1 MKSTVRSNRWVN
13 QLLSIRFGVLKFKG
27 MGEQA
32 LMDSGLPFTIL
43 RPGRLTDGPYTSYDV
58 NTLLKATSG
67 TRRAV
72 DIGGVDIFGFF
83 GGLFFLNY
91 QYGTSINSCT
101 YWHYSTSS
109 TCTVLRTLLESHKT
123 DPAGMLTVT
132 K

>member
-1 MKSTVRSNRWVN
+1 MKSTVRSNGWVN

-72 DIGGVDIFGFF
+72 DIGGVDIFW
-83 GGLFFLNY
+83 FFL
-91 QYGTSINSCT
+91 GAFFSELP
-101 YWHYSTSS
+101 
-109 TCTVLRTLLESHKT
+109 VL
-123 DPAGMLTVT
+123 V
-132 K
+132 